1 MSLIGAIAG
10 KEIQIGR
17 GGVKNMYMPK
27 FLLLVF
33 VLLGIFSQVLSCS
46 SQTQFT
52 GGKEEDVIIF
62 HSPKWGN
69 VLDTESYEQI
79 ARELGVKT
87 KRVDHV
93 FINEK
98 KSFLGKDG
106 RRKIGV
112 LILTGGRPDHWF
124 EQKTGEGINCQ
135 GVDNI
140 LSFLESG
147 GSVIGLCFCS
157 ASLFSTST
165 EWLSPFS
172 DQAQRGEWH
181 KKNYRRGQFFR
192 LCGKYTFRGTI
203 RGPQESNQP
212 YIKTRFLPIKMNP
225 ENEIVREGNLPS
237 VIYQIVSGGGS
248 IIPDEGQP
256 LDVVGWYPNGT
267 AAIGIVPYGQGR
279 IIMCSPH
286 PNITGK
292 RVETWRTA
300 LLNGEYIRLGWTK
313 EMIAQERKLIEK
325 DKDPDGPEPDWALS
339 KAMFSYAYRKA
350 SQ

>member
-1 MSLIGAIAG
+1 MSLVEAIAG

-17 GGVKNMYMPK
+17 GCMYKAK
-27 FLLLVF
+27 FLFLVF
-33 VLLGIFSQVLSCS
+33 ILFGMFFQVLSCS
-46 SQTQFT
+46 NQTQLIAR
-52 GGKEEDVIIF
+52 KEDDVIIF

-69 VLDTESYEQI
+69 ALDTESYEQI

-98 KSFLGKDG
+98 ESFLGKDG

-112 LILTGGRPDHWF
+112 LILTGGDPDHWF

-140 LSFLESG
+140 LSFVQSG

-165 EWLSPFS
+165 EWLNPFP

-192 LCGKYTFRGTI
+192 LCGIYAFRGTI

-225 ENEIVREGNLPS
+225 ENEIVRKGKLPS

-279 IIMCSPH
+279 IIICNPH

-292 RVETWRTA
+292 TVEIWRTR
-300 LLNGEYIRLGWTK
+300 LLNGEYIKHWGWTK

-339 KAMFSYAYRKA
+339 KAMLSYAYRKA